1 MVKENKITHDVTP
14 ITESEVSLLSCFLGD
29 VCAVFAAPERSWH
42 HPEVF

>member
-1 MVKENKITHDVTP
+1 MVKENKIPRDVTP
-14 ITESEVSLLSCFLGD
+14 LTESEAGLLSCVLGD